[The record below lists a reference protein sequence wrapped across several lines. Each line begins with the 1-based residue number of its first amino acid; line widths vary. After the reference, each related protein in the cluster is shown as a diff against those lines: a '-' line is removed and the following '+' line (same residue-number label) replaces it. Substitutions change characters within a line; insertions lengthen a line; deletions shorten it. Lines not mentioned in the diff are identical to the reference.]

1 MIKKYNFNESVKLY
15 GAIDEPYCY
24 MNKADYIILTSDYE
38 GFPVVYLEALALKKE
53 IITTIPVSDDKI
65 NIKERAN
72 IISKDGYVEDVRQII
87 KGFRKKNSEFNY
99 REVQYGRIRKIES
112 MFKE

>member
-1 MIKKYNFNESVKLY
+1 MY
-15 GAIDEPYCY
+15 GAIEEPYSY
-24 MNKADYIILTSDYE
+24 MNRADYIILTSDYE

-53 IITTIPVSDDKI
+53 IITTIAVSDDKI
-65 NIKERAN
+65 NMKERAS

-87 KGFRKKNSEFNY
+87 KGIRKKNSEFNY
-99 REVQYGRIRKIES
+99 REVQYGRIRAFER